1 MHGWQSEPTDG
12 PKGDLGSE
20 SLSLYFYLDFSLYL
34 YLYFSLYLSL
44 YLSLSLSPSSFSLCP
59 SLAVSLYLL
68 YVVFTSFVWFFVGLF
83 GWLVGFAC
91 WFSLFCFDF
100 FGGMASSST
109 EYDGITKSS
118 YIGLQPGTITVDVS
132 SASFLNKFYTGNMM
146 AWSCERNLNE
156 PTSFAAS
163 VQSMQVHASARYP
176 RTKITQTECFK
187 SHVSCCWRS
196 GFEFDCGNDFCC
208 GVCEKHLHTKRYIMS
223 AVCITLPPLCR
234 RKRSKSSWNL
244 SAQIVSTR
252 VCEVWRSAPTS

>member
-44 YLSLSLSPSSFSLCP
+44 YLSISLSLSPSSFSLCP

-146 AWSCERNLNE
+146 A
-156 PTSFAAS
+156 
-163 VQSMQVHASARYP
+163 
-176 RTKITQTECFK
+176 
-187 SHVSCCWRS
+187 
-196 GFEFDCGNDFCC
+196 
-208 GVCEKHLHTKRYIMS
+208 
-223 AVCITLPPLCR
+223 
-234 RKRSKSSWNL
+234 
-244 SAQIVSTR
+244 
-252 VCEVWRSAPTS
+252 